1 MSQSLSPESARVR
14 LLVAGAFTP
23 APSGRRFL
31 VTADSFAGE
40 LAKAASGLRVSV
52 PDRLG
57 GAEHRTFEL
66 SFDKLRAFQVMEL
79 ISAVPELKK
88 LQGLTEGFM
97 KADPSRPLTPEEGAA
112 RIAEV
117 VGTGRLSSAVFT
129 ALGGTPE
136 PAPAP
141 AAPSTPAAPSEGNA
155 GLVDELLSR
164 AEAPAPSATDTA
176 KAGVDAFIKAMSPAK
191 PGPARMNPDARRA
204 VRDAIEV
211 ALINTAKDLLAAEPV
226 ARIEGAWRGLKLLL
240 EQAPTASGI
249 AIEVL
254 DVEPAQVPE
263 ALEKAVEA
271 EPFERP
277 DVCVVIDA
285 TDDVARLRKL
295 ASIGEE
301 AQVPVV
307 VAVTPALLGTTLAE
321 LSTAL
326 DDAKL
331 GAEGDWAELR
341 KDDATRWLCPVLNRM
356 VVAGEKRGVLNR
368 ASFASPA
375 LGVAAM
381 LAASFQATNGFAR
394 ITGQAGGLRA
404 PGTWEPSSGKDAG
417 SAYPTEAFLSIR
429 MQTRLSELGILGVGS
444 GRNTDML
451 MLSVAPMACSN
462 AHVMP
467 LPAQILTGRIV
478 RFALWVRDQLP
489 AGSSAKEMSDLF
501 SQAAEVFLFGGSPEI
516 GKLEAQLVP
525 GEGGAQLIKVA
536 AAVRPEQAGTRFQL
550 EFGLPLR
557 R

>member
-1 MSQSLSPESARVR
+1 MSQSLSPEGARVR

-23 APSGRRFL
+23 SPSGRRFL
-31 VTADSFAGE
+31 ITSDTFAAE

-57 GAEHRTFEL
+57 GAEQRTFEV

-79 ISAVPELKK
+79 ISAIPELKK

-112 RIAEV
+112 RISEV
-117 VGTGRLSSAVFT
+117 VGAGRLSSAVST

-136 PAPAP
+136 PAPAAPSAP
-141 AAPSTPAAPSEGNA
+141 AAPAEGNA
-155 GLVDELLSR
+155 GLVDELLSS
-164 AEAPAPSATDTA
+164 AQAPAASATDTA
-176 KAGVDAFIKAMSPAK
+176 KAGVSAFIKAMNPAK

-204 VRDAIEV
+204 VRDAIELT
-211 ALINTAKDLLAAEPV
+211 LINTAKDILAAEPV

-240 EQAPTASGI
+240 EQCPAAAGI
-249 AIEVL
+249 AVEVL
-254 DVEPAQVPE
+254 DVEPSQVPE
-263 ALEKAVEA
+263 AVEKAVEA

-277 DVCVVIDA
+277 DVCFVVDA

-301 AQVPVV
+301 AQVAVV
-307 VAVTPALLGTTLAE
+307 VAVTPALLGTTLAN

-326 DDAKL
+326 EDAKI
-331 GAEGDWAELR
+331 GTEGDWAEAR
-341 KDDATRWLCPVLNRM
+341 KDDALRWLCPVLNRT
-356 VVAGEKRGVLNR
+356 VGVGEKRGALNR
-368 ASFASPA
+368 ASFTSPA
-375 LGVAAM
+375 LAVAAM
-381 LAASFQATNGFAR
+381 LAASFQATGGFAR
-394 ITGQAGGLRA
+394 ITGQPGGLRA
-404 PGTWEPSSGKDAG
+404 PGTWEPPGGKDAG
-417 SAYPTEAFLSIR
+417 SAYPTEAFISIR
-429 MQTRLSELGILGVGS
+429 MQTRLSELGILGIGS

-451 MLSVAPMACSN
+451 MLSVAPMACGN

-525 GEGGAQLIKVA
+525 GEGGAQIIKVA